1 MNLQTSIL
9 SNSIISCKLAPKI
22 SYLELQNR
30 NVLHLSQKTFKKGK
44 EKHSFQDQTDFGS
57 WDSIILKFFTVF
69 GEKISKIEKSR
80 FSGILT
86 LFALGGGAQCALRN
100 FNFK

>member
-44 EKHSFQDQTDFGS
+44 EKHSFQDQTDFWSLGF
-57 WDSIILKFFTVF
+57 IILTVF
-69 GEKISKIEKSR
+69 GDKMAKMEKSR
-80 FSGILT
+80 FSCILRK
-86 LFALGGGAQCALRN
+86 LI
-100 FNFK
+100 